1 MSSLEE
7 LIATYQPSEAAVE
20 MVRGTAIT
28 LLVGISGAG
37 KDTIKKRLLQ
47 NPDYR
52 DIVSHT
58 TRSPRSNNGVMEQ
71 PDVDYHFIDLAT
83 AERMLEQHEFVEAKY
98 VHGTVYGT
106 SVSELQRSHDEQK
119 IAVTDLDVQGVAEYK
134 DLASSVVAI
143 FILPPNYTTWRQR
156 LRARYESDD
165 AFEAE
170 WPRRRDSAINEL
182 SHALEVPYY
191 HFIVNDD
198 LDEAVGIAD
207 DIAHHGDVFYRKDDE
222 LRLRARDL
230 LEAIKLSV

>member
-1 MSSLEE
+1 MNLEQ
-7 LIATYQPSEAAVE
+7 LIETYQPSDATIEV
-20 MVRGTAIT
+20 VRTTKIA

-37 KDTIKKRLLQ
+37 KDTIKRALLMHG
-47 NPDYR
+47 DYR

-58 TRSPRSNNGVMEQ
+58 TRAPRSNNGVMEVA
-71 PDVDYHFIDLAT
+71 DVDYHFIDAAT
-83 AERMLEQHEFVEAKY
+83 AQQMLERQEFVEAKY

-106 SVSELQRSHDEQK
+106 SVGELRRSHDEGK
-119 IAVTDLDVQGVAEYK
+119 IAVTDVDVQGVAEYK
-134 DLASSVVAI
+134 ELSHDVVAL

-165 AFEAE
+165 AFDAE
-170 WPRRRDSAINEL
+170 WPKRRDSAIDEL
-182 SHALEVPYY
+182 THALEVPYY

-198 LDEAVGIAD
+198 LNEAVGIAD
-207 DIAHHGDVFYRKDDE
+207 EIARHGDVFYRKDDE